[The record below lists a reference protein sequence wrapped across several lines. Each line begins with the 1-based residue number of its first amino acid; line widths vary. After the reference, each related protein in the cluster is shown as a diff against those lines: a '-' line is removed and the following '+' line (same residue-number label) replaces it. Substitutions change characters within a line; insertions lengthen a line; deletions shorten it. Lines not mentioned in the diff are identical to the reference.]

1 MCLFLSVSPSRGGDD
16 SVGVFEFDINQLSL
30 PITFFFFFHSVL
42 VSVSVLKALSTV
54 FHSMNSPDNA
64 PLSHSV
70 LPVLI
75 LSVLVVSVGTFLQ
88 VGSPLRAL

>member
-1 MCLFLSVSPSRGGDD
+1 MVCVK
-16 SVGVFEFDINQLSL
+16 DINQPGL
-30 PITFFFFFHSVL
+30 PTPLHSVP
-42 VSVSVLKALSTV
+42 VSISVLKALSTV

-88 VGSPLRAL
+88 VGSLLRAL